1 MCCMTILWTL
11 GHFHVRSMI
20 TIVGMP
26 MPSPT
31 AKAIMSPVLRPEPEV
46 ELVPGVLLLLL
57 PVLLVPF
64 CWVFVPVDEEPPAE
78 DVELPLPLPLP
89 PPLLPVDPVATA
101 ASADTTAVVALLA
114 CGLLAAG

>member
-1 MCCMTILWTL
+1 MTVSLT
-11 GHFHVRSMI
+11 GGYFHARIMI

-31 AKAIMSPVLRPEPEV
+31 AKAMMSPVLRPEFEV
-46 ELVPGVLLLLL
+46 ELVPEVPWLLL
-57 PVLLVPF
+57 PVLPVPF
-64 CWVFVPVDEEPPAE
+64 FWEFVPVDEEPPAE

-101 ASADTTAVVALLA
+101 ASADITAVVVLLG